1 MPGNDPYAALGVKR
15 DASADEIRRAY
26 RALAKKHHPDLNPGD
41 AAAEARFK
49 DIAAAADLLE
59 DADKRARFDRGEID
73 ATGAPVPERGFY
85 RGYAEGDGAA
95 RYRGGGGFGDSDGA
109 ELGDIFGEFF
119 NRQAGAGGAR
129 AGAGM
134 RMRGRDQR
142 YELGV
147 DFLDTVNGATRRLGL
162 PDGRD
167 LDVVIP
173 PGIEDGQVLRLRG
186 QGGPGAGGAPAGDAL
201 ITIGVFPHPFFR
213 REGAD
218 LHVALPVSLREA
230 VLGAKVTVPTP
241 RGSVAM
247 TIPPRSDAGRQ
258 LRLRGRGVAAHGKQA
273 AGDLYATLAV
283 VIGPVDEALEAFLKD
298 WAAAPG
304 EDPRAAM
311 LETTG

>member
-1 MPGNDPYAALGVKR
+1 MPSNDPYATLGVKR

-49 DIAAAADLLE
+49 DISTAADLLE
-59 DADKRARFDRGEID
+59 DTDKRARFDRGEID
-73 ATGAPVPERGFY
+73 ASGAPVAERSFY

-95 RYRGGGGFGDSDGA
+95 RYRGGGAGEEA

-119 NRQAGAGGAR
+119 NRQAGTR

-147 DFLDTVNGATRRLGL
+147 DFLDAVNGATRRLGL

-173 PGIEDGQVLRLRG
+173 PGIEDGQVLRLRS
-186 QGGPGAGGAPAGDAL
+186 QGEPGAGGGPAGDAL
-201 ITIGVFPHPFFR
+201 ISIGVLPHPFFR

-218 LHVALPVSLREA
+218 VHVTLPVSLREA

-241 RGSVAM
+241 RGAVAM
-247 TIPPRSDAGRQ
+247 TIPPRSEAGRQ
-258 LRLRGRGVAAHGKQA
+258 LRLRGRGVAAHGTRA
-273 AGDLYATLAV
+273 AGDLYATLQI
-283 VIGPVDEALEAFLKD
+283 VIGPVDEALETFLKG
-298 WAAAPG
+298 WAAPD

-311 LETTG
+311 LGATP

>member
-1 MPGNDPYAALGVKR
+1 MASNDPYAALGVKR

-73 ATGAPVPERGFY
+73 ATGAPAPERSFY
-85 RGYAEGDGAA
+85 RGYAEGEGAA
-95 RYRGGGGFGDSDGA
+95 RYRGGVGDEA

-147 DFLDTVNGATRRLGL
+147 DFLDAVNGATRRLGL

-173 PGIEDGQVLRLRG
+173 PGIEDGQALRLRG
-186 QGGPGAGGAPAGDAL
+186 QGGPGAGGGPAGDAL
-201 ITIGVFPHPFFR
+201 ITVGVLPHPFFR

-258 LRLRGRGVAAHGKQA
+258 LRLRGRGVAAHGHRA
-273 AGDLYATLAV
+273 AGDLYATLQV

-311 LETTG
+311 LEATQ